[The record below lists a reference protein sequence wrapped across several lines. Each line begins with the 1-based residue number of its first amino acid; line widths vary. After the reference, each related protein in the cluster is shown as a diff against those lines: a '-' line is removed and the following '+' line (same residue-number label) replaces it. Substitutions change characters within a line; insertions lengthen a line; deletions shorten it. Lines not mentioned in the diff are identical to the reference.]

1 MDKPLTDITIR
12 KLKPGETRKDIGEYS
27 GLRVS
32 KSKTGVTRFW
42 YRYRSPLT
50 KQLKEITIGYY
61 ADIGL
66 ADARVKLVQ
75 LKAKRKTGVCVAT
88 EAKAERE
95 RQEAESEKLNSFEVL
110 STASV
115 RSVINHY
122 LTNYIEDKYEA
133 GGELIR
139 RGARQPKGQWEVRNL
154 LLGSDQRRADARANK
169 PMLGDLLGEV
179 LMHELTHKH
188 VTEAIQAI
196 CDRGSTVSAG
206 NVLREF
212 TNAVDY
218 SIGELLPDD
227 FVNPCYQAKSAF
239 KRRKINLSSKPRTRV
254 LSDTELSLL
263 LRWLPTSGFSQS
275 QQNALLLTLMTGCR
289 SGEVVSVKWSDVSFE
304 NQVWHLRDTKTGVE
318 RYVQLARQ
326 AIELL
331 VRIRDQKLSDTLVFP
346 RQDGKK
352 PIEQK
357 RFTESAWHMRRKG
370 CFLNIDPWTPHDLRR
385 TVRTGLA
392 RLQCPLEVGEAV
404 LGHSKKGIEGTYN
417 LHRYDLEAKVW
428 LQKWNDHMESL
439 HGQQVEED

>member
-115 RSVINHY
+115 RSVINRY

-169 PMLGDLLGEV
+169 PMLGDLLGDV
-179 LMHELTHKH
+179 LM
-188 VTEAIQAI
+188 
-196 CDRGSTVSAG
+196 
-206 NVLREF
+206 
-212 TNAVDY
+212 
-218 SIGELLPDD
+218 
-227 FVNPCYQAKSAF
+227 
-239 KRRKINLSSKPRTRV
+239 
-254 LSDTELSLL
+254 
-263 LRWLPTSGFSQS
+263 
-275 QQNALLLTLMTGCR
+275 
-289 SGEVVSVKWSDVSFE
+289 
-304 NQVWHLRDTKTGVE
+304 
-318 RYVQLARQ
+318 
-326 AIELL
+326 
-331 VRIRDQKLSDTLVFP
+331 
-346 RQDGKK
+346 
-352 PIEQK
+352 
-357 RFTESAWHMRRKG
+357 
-370 CFLNIDPWTPHDLRR
+370 
-385 TVRTGLA
+385 
-392 RLQCPLEVGEAV
+392 
-404 LGHSKKGIEGTYN
+404 
-417 LHRYDLEAKVW
+417 
-428 LQKWNDHMESL
+428 
-439 HGQQVEED
+439 